1 MDDSD
6 CFFKVLR
13 DKGLVEKRKQVK
25 GGQKSKQR
33 FMLAYFVNAAREKV
47 EEPVVIWMSGMPRW
61 FRELRDPPRP
71 ANVHYFSNPKS
82 WMISDI
88 MLAVLKRFNSFMT
101 EAVIAG

>member
-61 FRELRDPPRP
+61 FGELRDPPRP